1 MDNSLFV
8 ESLKMILEESNQFS
22 VMMDNTY
29 YVQEG
34 KISEFL
40 KKIDIKK
47 IFTYIFNKFIDI
59 IKNIWNQFRALYQ
72 SFTAKNALL
81 KRYKKKLEN
90 VDWEI
95 EYPEERYHFTNLDNS
110 GNINLY
116 KMSLSK
122 EYDEFND
129 LLNRM
134 SKRNDMETIYSYIL
148 SFRNNMAPLDEFL
161 NQKRG
166 QSIGKNFGI
175 SKEDYLR
182 ELNSYFISEKKI
194 APGIIYPNEIKYIM
208 KEYYESKTVENTI
221 TKDKNSL
228 LDSSKDML
236 SKINSIDLNKRFP
249 DTMNKDIYNTFTEI
263 IREYCNR
270 IQGICNIYVQLF
282 STKLDMFKL
291 YKQDQAKIL
300 SKIIIESIRGGKM

>member
-95 EYPEERYHFTNLDNS
+95 EYPEERYNFTNLDNS

-116 KMSLSK
+116 NMSLNK
-122 EYDEFND
+122 EYNEFDD

-175 SKEDYLR
+175 SKEDYLK

-194 APGIIYPNEIKYIM
+194 APGVIYPNEIKYIM
-208 KEYYESKTVENTI
+208 KEYYESNTLENSI

-236 SKINSIDLNKRFP
+236 SKINSIDLSKKFP